1 MQQSHSP
8 SRLLGLLQTGKASCS
23 SKGALLYNKY
33 IRNTYRLSYNQTME
47 KIEEGFAL
55 CFRNYYNFFLHFSFR
70 MVRYEHYF
78 VMKEIFGVNLA
89 KLNNVSGTGVK
100 SLKKKYDFFCSPFL
114 ILKWNKKKKK

>member
-1 MQQSHSP
+1 
-8 SRLLGLLQTGKASCS
+8 
-23 SKGALLYNKY
+23 
-33 IRNTYRLSYNQTME
+33 ME

-100 SLKKKYDFFCSPFL
+100 SL
-114 ILKWNKKKKK
+114 

>member
-1 MQQSHSP
+1 
-8 SRLLGLLQTGKASCS
+8 
-23 SKGALLYNKY
+23 
-33 IRNTYRLSYNQTME
+33 ME

-55 CFRNYYNFFLHFSFR
+55 CFRNYYNFFLHFPFR

-100 SLKKKYDFFCSPFL
+100 SLKKKYDFFVLLFKFL
-114 ILKWNKKKKK
+114 IDIKKKKISSFNIIINVRSYGDSSSLHTSRKRIL